1 MKAFLV
7 GLVFLVAVLIFSVIG
22 YLIFPLLLVLGV
34 FLKFIISAALILL
47 AIWFLGKSII
57 FVWESIKEK

>member
-7 GLVFLVAVLIFSVIG
+7 GLVFLVAVLMLSAIG
-22 YLIFPLLLVLGV
+22 CLIFPLLLVLGV
-34 FLKFIISAALILL
+34 FLKFIISAALIIL
-47 AIWFLGKSII
+47 AIWFLGKSIV